1 MDKLDEKQIEKIER
15 EIFDENG
22 RGGWTFQGER
32 NGIEYY
38 RRKTEE
44 SIEIY
49 YKGKRN
55 KPGKLLNFFSMP
67 I

>member
-1 MDKLDEKQIEKIER
+1 MDKLDKKQTEKIER
-15 EIFDENG
+15 EIFDG
-22 RGGWTFQGER
+22 KGGWAFQGER

-44 SIEIY
+44 SIEVY
-49 YKGKRN
+49 YKDKRS